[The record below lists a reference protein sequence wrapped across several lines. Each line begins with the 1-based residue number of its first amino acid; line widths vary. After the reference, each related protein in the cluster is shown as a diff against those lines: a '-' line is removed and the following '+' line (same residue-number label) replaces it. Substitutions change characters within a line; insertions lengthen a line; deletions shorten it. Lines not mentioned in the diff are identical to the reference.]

1 MGKKLNEWA
10 DASKILHGFV
20 ILGFVLAFMVSIF
33 SCQEYYIGK
42 SHEELSKEM
51 FEVDSLIR
59 TIQLQMDSV
68 SVDFEELY
76 INAQRINKRIPT
88 SCFCYKNR

>member
-1 MGKKLNEWA
+1 MRKKLNEWA
-10 DASKILHGFV
+10 DASRILHGFV
-20 ILGFVLAFMVSIF
+20 ILGFILAFMGSIF

-42 SHEELSKEM
+42 SHEELSREM

-68 SVDFEELY
+68 SVDFEQLY
-76 INAQRINKRIPT
+76 INAQRINNG
-88 SCFCYKNR
+88 SN